1 MLDKYVH
8 LREKSRD
15 VFELRY
21 ERPVDPDQ
29 DRWELCARV
38 LSRQDIMQVMM
49 SPWSP

>member
-8 LREKSRD
+8 LREKARG

-21 ERPVDPDQ
+21 ERPVDPDKHC
-29 DRWELCARV
+29 WELCARV

-49 SPWSP
+49 SPWS